1 MRKLLLGLG
10 IAAACLPTAALAGV
24 IDRAGNGSSQGT
36 QTWSAWGGEVGV
48 RWNHDL
54 LGNLGI
60 AVDAERDQMLPTT
73 DRRQHEWFGL
83 RESGGLDF
91 LVRYGALERFS
102 GGSLQMRGGYML
114 RLPDGSRLDLRNLTM
129 RVRANEPGILDV
141 VGADGRA
148 WFYIDRVMFE
158 LVDNRQTLAVKAS
171 DLRMS
176 AAFARRIGQPQA
188 AGWIV
193 ADFAV
198 DAGVFVQGGDAVAG
212 TCSPYPWPGVAVPEA
227 PGQTY
232 QADLFMQGFSVSP
245 VGCQNCDGPSGG
257 DGTIAWAPSSTL
269 KNNVNSGSQQQTIGG
284 DPLGTSSALYTANI
298 RWQQM
303 FTGNVPPYNND
314 QHPYLIWN
322 LYRFNADGSFEQIG
336 RSSVKHAW
344 LTTNGNCADSCRD
357 SHSLGRSCTDTYG
370 TGNNDAPGDLGPRSE
385 IIPATGQWGRC
396 GSIWDP
402 DCNGVENGN
411 GNDSWTRRM
420 KVPES
425 QVSATA
431 NPGATY
437 LMDSWYVARDDI
449 NIYNSM
455 ATVTGTPVYSSGN
468 WTFSG
473 QANYKL
479 GAAIDRW
486 VNPASPGPNAM
497 NTEIVA
503 PEGHAKVAV
512 KVTDLG
518 GGSWRYEYAVMNFD
532 FARAV
537 TTGSEPNLRVLSNKG
552 FDTFSVPLPAGATAS
567 ATAFR
572 DGDANATTDWRT
584 STTGGRV
591 QWTANG
597 RSASWNAREQRPTL
611 DWGSLYSFGFVSNR
625 APVAGQARLNV
636 AQAGTPA
643 AFEVATLV
651 PGN

>member
-1 MRKLLLGLG
+1 MKKALLVLG
-10 IAAACLPTAALAGV
+10 IAAACIPAAAWGGV
-24 IDRAGNGSSQGT
+24 LDRGT
-36 QTWSAWGGEVGV
+36 KPPVQETQVWSAWGGEVGV

-60 AVDAERDQMLPTT
+60 AVDKARDQALAKT
-73 DRRQHEWFGL
+73 DRRQHEWFAL

-91 LVRYGALERFS
+91 LVRYGSLDRFA
-102 GGSLQMRGGYML
+102 GGSLQMRGGYVL
-114 RLPDGSRLDLRNLTM
+114 RLPDGSSLDLRNLTM

-141 VGADGRA
+141 TGADGRA

-158 LVDNRQTLAVKAS
+158 LVDDRQTLAVKAS

-176 AAFARRIGQPQA
+176 AELANRIGQPHA

-193 ADFAV
+193 ADFAL
-198 DAGVFVQGGDAVAG
+198 DAGVYVQGANEVAG
-212 TCSPYPWPGVAVPEA
+212 VCNPFPWPGVAVPEA

-232 QADLFMQGFSVSP
+232 QADLFMQSFSVSP
-245 VGCQNCDGPSGG
+245 VGCQSCTGANGN
-257 DGTIAWAPSSTL
+257 GTIAWAPSSTL
-269 KNNVNSGSQQQTIGG
+269 KNNVNSGTAQSTIGG
-284 DPLGTSSALYTANI
+284 DPLGTSSALYTAAI

-322 LYRFNADGSFEQIG
+322 LYRFNADGSIEQIG

-357 SHSLGRSCTDTYG
+357 SHILGRSCTDTYG

-420 KVPES
+420 KVRES

-431 NPGATY
+431 HPGATY
-437 LMDSWYVARDDI
+437 MMDSWYVARDDI

-455 ATVTGTPVYSSGN
+455 ATVTGTPNFSGGN
-468 WTFSG
+468 WTFAG

-479 GAAIDRW
+479 GATIDRW
-486 VNPASPGPNAM
+486 VNPASPGTNAM
-497 NTEIVA
+497 NSELVA
-503 PEGHAKVAV
+503 PEGRAKVAV

-518 GGSWRYEYAVMNFD
+518 GGNWRYEYAVMNFD

-572 DGDANATTDWRT
+572 DGDADTTTDWRT
-584 STTGGRV
+584 TTTGGRV
-591 QWTANG
+591 QWTAAV
-597 RSASWNAREQRPTL
+597 RSASWSGRLQRPTL
-611 DWGSLYSFGFVSNR
+611 DWGTLYSFGFVSNR
-625 APVAGQARLNV
+625 APVAGNASLNV
-636 AQAGTPA
+636 AQAGTPSA
-643 AFEVATLV
+643 YEVATLV